1 MTALSLMLLVV
12 TLVSGSAGAADK
24 AVYRP
29 DRGRHLGWNKSSETT
44 TSEERAWRILWIG
57 GYRQP
62 NVWAVEE
69 QKRMEKDRA
78 DKERAF
84 RKKDEDQARREK
96 EKTRLDEYRKK
107 LESDRKARDEKAR
120 LEREKKCR

>member
-1 MTALSLMLLVV
+1 MLSLMLLVV

-29 DRGRHLGWNKSSETT
+29 DRGRHLGWSKSSSTT
-44 TSEERAWRILWIG
+44 TEERAWRILWIG

-62 NVWAVEE
+62 NVWAIEE

-78 DKERAF
+78 ERD
-84 RKKDEDQARREK
+84 RVSKKKDEDRVRREK
-96 EKTRLDEYRKK
+96 DQGKLEEYRKK